1 MLRRDVLTNGIDV
14 SQYQGLI
21 NWEVVKNHIDFA
33 IIRCGYGQDIIGQDD
48 ELFKRNAD
56 ECTRLNIPF
65 GVYLYS
71 YAKNVED
78 ARGEA
83 RHVMRLVKD
92 YKMAYPIY
100 YDLEDENTTGRQSNE
115 VIANI
120 AKAFADELEANGYF
134 VGMYASLYWWKT
146 KLTSE
151 IFDKYT
157 RWVANYAAELN
168 FDKDYDMWQY
178 SSTGWVEGISTIVD
192 LNYCYKDFPKIISE
206 AGKNNFNKNISVER
220 YKVGDNVIK
229 AGQKLTGLSFEEQ
242 KKFHIKVWIFTH
254 GIACLVATATIKIS
268 DEEISELLRSTV
280 LEMLKG
286 LKMGGN
292 SNE

>member
-151 IFDKYT
+151 ILINIL
-157 RWVANYAAELN
+157 AGSLIMLLN
-168 FDKDYDMWQY
+168 
-178 SSTGWVEGISTIVD
+178 
-192 LNYCYKDFPKIISE
+192 
-206 AGKNNFNKNISVER
+206 
-220 YKVGDNVIK
+220 
-229 AGQKLTGLSFEEQ
+229 
-242 KKFHIKVWIFTH
+242 
-254 GIACLVATATIKIS
+254 
-268 DEEISELLRSTV
+268 
-280 LEMLKG
+280 
-286 LKMGGN
+286 
-292 SNE
+292 